1 MQILWF
7 LLGLLV
13 GFLIFGL
20 RYIRLNRRL
29 RQLLR
34 EVRADEGIP
43 LSVASQLSISLDLQ
57 RQQYRK
63 VEQQLEAT
71 RQVLRRAPVG
81 YLQVDEENRLTFA
94 NRQACQMLGIN
105 DSEITFEAT
114 VEIEDEIA
122 PPALSSSPSE
132 GPRLLLEVVRS
143 YELDRL
149 IDQTRRTQS
158 VCQQDWLMHHVSAD
172 PATISRQPS
181 YPVRGHG
188 IPLLQQHIGVFIED
202 RQEAHLL
209 AQQRDRWTSDVAHEL
224 KTPLTSIRLIA
235 ETLKARLDSPLVSWI
250 DRLLNETIRL
260 SNLVQDLLDLSKIE
274 RPTAQAL
281 SQNLVNLPDLIQR
294 AWLNLDPLS
303 SKKQLQLDYDGPQ
316 LLRIRIDEHRFFR
329 VLINLLDNAIKY
341 SPPRSIIQ
349 IRLHQI
355 TFADLPSPP
364 NSVVTALSG
373 SRTSSSA
380 LETQPFVALEVI
392 DMGSGFQAA
401 DLPYVFER
409 FYRAE
414 SSRARHLEYE
424 GIAAASSDSA
434 AIAHSIQT
442 NAGTGLGLSIVRQIV
457 EVHGGYV
464 MASNHP
470 ETGGAWLQ
478 IYLPHHDA
486 PIQANQVRSQQS

>member
-13 GFLIFGL
+13 GFLVFGL

-43 LSVASQLSISLDLQ
+43 LSIASQLSISLDLQ

-63 VEQQLEAT
+63 VGQQLDAAQ
-71 RQVLRRAPVG
+71 QVLRLAPVG
-81 YLQVDEENRLTFA
+81 YLQVDEENRLIFV
-94 NRQACQMLGIN
+94 NRQACKMLGI
-105 DSEITFEAT
+105 DQVEVTFESVLDA
-114 VEIEDEIA
+114 IA
-122 PPALSSSPSE
+122 PPPLSSNPPE

-149 IDQTRRTQS
+149 IDQTRRTQG

-235 ETLKARLDSPLVSWI
+235 ETLKARMDSPLVSWI

-281 SQNLVNLPDLIQR
+281 NQNLVNLPDLIQR

-303 SKKQLQLDYDGPQ
+303 NKKQLQLNYDGPP

-349 IRLHQI
+349 IRLCQVNPS
-355 TFADLPSPP
+355 DLPSPP
-364 NSVVTALSG
+364 SSVVSPVAG
-373 SRTSSSA
+373 SRPFQSEAKS
-380 LETQPFVALEVI
+380 FVALEVI
-392 DMGSGFQAA
+392 DMGAGFQAA

-414 SSRARHLEYE
+414 FSRARRLEYD
-424 GIAAASSDSA
+424 GIVTSPAEPAVNTSTL
-434 AIAHSIQT
+434 QT
-442 NAGTGLGLSIVRQIV
+442 NSGTGLGLSIVRQIV
-457 EVHGGYV
+457 EAHGGYV
-464 MASNHP
+464 IASNHP

-478 IYLPHHDA
+478 VYLPYHD
-486 PIQANQVRSQQS
+486 PSMPESSTQARSQES

>member
-7 LLGLLV
+7 LFGLLI

-63 VEQQLEAT
+63 VEQQLDAT
-71 RQVLRRAPVG
+71 RQVLRLAPVG

-94 NRQACQMLGIN
+94 NRQACQMLGIS
-105 DSEITFEAT
+105 DSDVAFEPA
-114 VEIEDEIA
+114 IDAIA
-122 PPALSSSPSE
+122 PLTPSSSPPE
-132 GPRLLLEVVRS
+132 DPRLLLEVVRS

-274 RPTAQAL
+274 RPAMQAL
-281 SQNLVNLPDLIQR
+281 NQNLVNLPDLIQR

-364 NSVVTALSG
+364 NSVIAALSS
-373 SRTSSSA
+373 SRTSS

-392 DMGSGFQAA
+392 DMGSGFQTA

-414 SSRARHLEYE
+414 SSRARHLEYD
-424 GIAAASSDSA
+424 GIAASPSDSA

-470 ETGGAWLQ
+470 DTGGAWLQ
-478 IYLPHHDA
+478 IYLPYPDA
-486 PIQANQVRSQQS
+486 PIQTNQVRSQES

>member
-1 MQILWF
+1 M
-7 LLGLLV
+7 
-13 GFLIFGL
+13 

-63 VEQQLEAT
+63 IDQQLEAT
-71 RQVLRRAPVG
+71 RQVLRLAPVG

-94 NRQACQMLGIN
+94 NGQACQMLGI
-105 DSEITFEAT
+105 DPLEAT
-114 VEIEDEIA
+114 PEAASDVAPDAIA
-122 PPALSSSPSE
+122 PLAPSFSASE

-149 IDQTRRTQS
+149 IDQTRRTQTL
-158 VCQQDWLMHHVSAD
+158 CQQDWLMHHVSAD

-202 RQEAHLL
+202 RQEAYLL
-209 AQQRDRWTSDVAHEL
+209 TQQRDRWTSDVAHEL

-250 DRLLNETIRL
+250 DRLLSETMRL

-274 RPTAQAL
+274 RPATQAL
-281 SQNLVNLPDLIQR
+281 NQNLVNLPDLIHR

-303 SKKQLQLDYDGPQ
+303 SKKQLQLNYDGPQ

-329 VLINLLDNAIKY
+329 VLINLIDNAIKY

-355 TFADLPSPP
+355 ALSDLPSPP
-364 NSVVTALSG
+364 SSITKSNSLLRS
-373 SRTSSSA
+373 SPSSA
-380 LETQPFVALEVI
+380 PFFVALEVI
-392 DMGSGFQAA
+392 DMGSGFQSA

-414 SSRARHLEYE
+414 TSRARHLEYD
-424 GIAAASSDSA
+424 GIPISQPESL
-434 AIAHSIQT
+434 AITDTIQT

-457 EVHGGYV
+457 EAHGGYV
-464 MASNHP
+464 VASNHP

-478 IYLPHHDA
+478 IFLPYPNPSAQGQPQSDPSKLN
-486 PIQANQVRSQQS
+486 PIDQP

>member
-7 LLGLLV
+7 LLGLLI

-63 VEQQLEAT
+63 VEQQLDAT
-71 RQVLRRAPVG
+71 RQVLRLAPVG

-105 DSEITFEAT
+105 DSEVTFEAA
-114 VEIEDEIA
+114 IDAIA
-122 PPALSSSPSE
+122 PPTLTSNQSD

-274 RPTAQAL
+274 RPAAQAL
-281 SQNLVNLPDLIQR
+281 NQNLVNLPDLIQR

-341 SPPRSIIQ
+341 SPPRSIVQ

-355 TFADLPSPP
+355 TFVDLPSPP
-364 NSVVTALSG
+364 NAVVTALSG
-373 SRTSSSA
+373 SRTSQ

-392 DMGSGFQAA
+392 DTGSGFQAA

-414 SSRARHLEYE
+414 SSRARNLEYD
-424 GIAAASSDSA
+424 GVATSPSDST
-434 AIAHSIQT
+434 AIANSIQT

-464 MASNHP
+464 IASNHP

-478 IYLPHHDA
+478 IYLPYPDA
-486 PIQANQVRSQQS
+486 PIQTNQVRSQPY